1 MYEAMSWRVLGDAQ
15 GIEVRV
21 ASMIFVRSFSKTSL
35 LALGLALAP
44 LQVSAESLASALTA
58 AYNNSNLL
66 EQQRA
71 TLRSNDE
78 DVAIALSALLPQIN
92 ARADIRGTDPVPNG
106 TDRLSSSIE
115 LTLQLL
121 LWDAGRSQ
129 LSIEAAKE
137 TVLAVRS
144 ALVQQEQL
152 VLLDAVNA
160 YIQVLRDAR
169 VVQLR
174 QSNLRLITQE
184 LRAARDRFEVGEV
197 TRTDV
202 AQAEARL
209 AEARGDLIESQGQL
223 EISREL
229 YKIAVGRA
237 PGNLDRIARLP
248 ALPGS
253 LEAAKAKARRINPLI
268 EQAQHQISSAELT
281 LAAARAATR
290 PSISLN
296 GSAGHNSRTNNSA
309 NIGLT
314 MTVPIYQGGQ
324 LSALTRKSLT
334 AVHGARAGLNQ
345 TVLQVEQNVANAWSQ
360 LFVANAQVDAADRQ
374 IRAAQIAFEGVRE
387 EAKLGARTTLDVL
400 DAEQALFDAR
410 TNRVVF
416 ETQVYSAAY
425 TLLSAVGML
434 TADALGLNVNR
445 YDPAEYYNAVKNA
458 PVPSSKQGKKLE
470 RIMQR
475 YQKN

>member
-1 MYEAMSWRVLGDAQ
+1 MKTARNLT
-15 GIEVRV
+15 
-21 ASMIFVRSFSKTSL
+21 KTSL
-35 LALGLALAP
+35 FALGLAIAP
-44 LQVSAESLASALTA
+44 LQLSAESLASALTA

-71 TLRSNDE
+71 TLRANDE
-78 DVAIALSALLPQIN
+78 DVAIALSALLPQI
-92 ARADIRGTDPVPNG
+92 AAEADLRLSDPVQPG
-106 TDRLSSSIE
+106 ADQLSSSIA

-121 LWDAGRSQ
+121 VWDAGRSQ
-129 LSIEAAKE
+129 LTIEAAKE
-137 TVLAVRS
+137 TVLAVRA
-144 ALVQQEQL
+144 ALVQQEQQ

-160 YIQVLRDAR
+160 YLQVLRDGR

-174 QSNLRLITQE
+174 ENNLRLITQE

-209 AEARGDLIESQGQL
+209 AEARGSLVDAQGQL

-229 YKIAVGRA
+229 YKIAVGRRA
-237 PGNLDRIARLP
+237 SGLDPIARLP
-248 ALPGS
+248 KLPSS
-253 LEAAKAKARRINPLI
+253 LEAAKAQARRINPLI
-268 EQAQHQISSAELT
+268 DQAQHQIKAAELSF
-281 LAAARAATR
+281 AATKAATR

-296 GSAGHNSRTNNSA
+296 GSAGHSSNANNSA

-314 MTVPIYQGGQ
+314 MSVPIYQGGQ
-324 LSALTRKSLT
+324 LSALTRQSLA
-334 AVHGARAGLNQ
+334 AVHSAKAGLNQ
-345 TVLQVEQNVANAWSQ
+345 TVLQVEQGVANAWSQ

-374 IRAAQIAFEGVRE
+374 IRAARIAFEGVRE

-410 TNRVVF
+410 TNRVVS

-425 TLLSAVGML
+425 TLLSSVGVL
-434 TADALGLNVNR
+434 TADALGLNVDR
-445 YDPAEYYNAVKNA
+445 YDPSEYYNAVQSA
-458 PVPSSKQGKKLE
+458 PVPSSKQGKKLN
-470 RIMQR
+470 RILQR